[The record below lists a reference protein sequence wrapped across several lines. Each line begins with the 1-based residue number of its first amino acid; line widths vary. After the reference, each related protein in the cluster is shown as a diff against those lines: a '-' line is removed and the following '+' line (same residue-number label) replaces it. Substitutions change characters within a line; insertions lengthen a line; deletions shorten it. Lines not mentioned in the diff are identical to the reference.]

1 MSIRFC
7 IVSTARS
14 ASWIRSDR
22 DLFQRFAGEG
32 IVSYLRAGKA
42 RRSIANKIG
51 LPTRVLCSTTMLEVD
66 AFLSAGEGVF
76 PAFFGLEMRHFLPV
90 VIALQ
95 CAHLATASTLPLT
108 GKDIVLMLRM
118 GYSTEDVV
126 RDLEAKHF
134 VGPLDANSEAQ
145 IRDLNGSS
153 KLLDTLK
160 SGQLNATKEE
170 VAQAEQ
176 KSAATSAEAEGQQQ
190 PASQSG
196 GVGKHRSGPS
206 QNRKAKPDPDKSQT
220 VDLEIG
226 QPLNLREFNGPN
238 VRLIVN
244 GIEMSEIVITVVHPR
259 QMRIDG
265 RNVSSGY
272 DLSAAPG
279 QTSIRIKRE
288 NNSLVYRWG
297 RTKVVYLDAIDT
309 PQNHVRLGVIPE

>member
-1 MSIRFC
+1 MPFYRQGRC
-7 IVSTARS
+7 IS
-14 ASWIRSDR
+14 
-22 DLFQRFAGEG
+22 
-32 IVSYLRAGKA
+32 
-42 RRSIANKIG
+42 
-51 LPTRVLCSTTMLEVD
+51 C
-66 AFLSAGEGVF
+66 
-76 PAFFGLEMRHFLPV
+76 FFWLEMRYFLPV

-95 CAHLATASTLPLT
+95 CTHLATASTLPLT

-160 SGQLNATKEE
+160 SGRLNATKEE

-176 KSAATSAEAEGQQQ
+176 KSAVTSAEAEGQQQ
-190 PASQSG
+190 PTSQSG
-196 GVGKHRSGPS
+196 GVGKHRSGQS
-206 QNRKAKPDPDKSQT
+206 QNREAKPDPDKSQT

-226 QPLNLREFNGPN
+226 QPLNLREFSGPN

-244 GIEMSEIVITVVHPR
+244 GIEMSEIVITLVHPR
-259 QMRIDG
+259 QMRVVEG

-279 QTSIRIKRE
+279 QTSIRIKKE

-309 PQNHVRLGVIPE
+309 PQNHVRLGVISE

>member
-1 MSIRFC
+1 
-7 IVSTARS
+7 
-14 ASWIRSDR
+14 
-22 DLFQRFAGEG
+22 
-32 IVSYLRAGKA
+32 
-42 RRSIANKIG
+42 
-51 LPTRVLCSTTMLEVD
+51 
-66 AFLSAGEGVF
+66 
-76 PAFFGLEMRHFLPV
+76 
-90 VIALQ
+90 
-95 CAHLATASTLPLT
+95 
-108 GKDIVLMLRM
+108 M

-134 VGPLDANSEAQ
+134 VGPLDANSEAK

-153 KLLDTLK
+153 NLLDTLK
-160 SGQLNATKEE
+160 SGRFNATKEE

-176 KSAATSAEAEGQQQ
+176 KSAATSAEAEPLPQQQ
-190 PASQSG
+190 PTSQSG
-196 GVGKHRSGPS
+196 DVGKHRSRPS
-206 QNRKAKPDPDKSQT
+206 QNRKANADKSQT

-244 GIEMSEIVITVVHPR
+244 GTEMSEIVITLVHPR
-259 QMRIDG
+259 QTRIVDG

-309 PQNHVRLGVIPE
+309 PQNHVRLGVISE

>member
-1 MSIRFC
+1 VTGPSRTGVIREAVTAASRAKL
-7 IVSTARS
+7 VSRS
-14 ASWIRSDR
+14 
-22 DLFQRFAGEG
+22 
-32 IVSYLRAGKA
+32 
-42 RRSIANKIG
+42 
-51 LPTRVLCSTTMLEVD
+51 PTRSPFRLKYYVQRQCLKWMPFYRQGRCISC
-66 AFLSAGEGVF
+66 
-76 PAFFGLEMRHFLPV
+76 FFWLEMRHFLPV

-95 CAHLATASTLPLT
+95 CTHLATAGTVPLT

-126 RDLEAKHF
+126 RELEAKHF

-145 IRDLNGSS
+145 IRNLNGSS

-176 KSAATSAEAEGQQQ
+176 KSAATSAEAEDQQQ
-190 PASQSG
+190 PTSQTG

-244 GIEMSEIVITVVHPR
+244 GIEMSEIMITLVHPR
-259 QMRIDG
+259 RMGIVEG

-279 QTSIRIKRE
+279 QTSIRIKKE

-309 PQNHVRLGVIPE
+309 PQNHVRLGVISE

>member
-1 MSIRFC
+1 MPFYRQGRC
-7 IVSTARS
+7 VS
-14 ASWIRSDR
+14 
-22 DLFQRFAGEG
+22 
-32 IVSYLRAGKA
+32 
-42 RRSIANKIG
+42 
-51 LPTRVLCSTTMLEVD
+51 C
-66 AFLSAGEGVF
+66 
-76 PAFFGLEMRHFLPV
+76 FFGLEMRHFLPV
-90 VIALQ
+90 VIAVQ
-95 CAHLATASTLPLT
+95 CTHLATASTVPLT

-126 RDLEAKHF
+126 RELEAKHF

-145 IRDLNGSS
+145 IRNLNGSS

-176 KSAATSAEAEGQQQ
+176 KSAATSAEAEASAQ
-190 PASQSG
+190 PQPTSQSG

-220 VDLEIG
+220 IDLEIG

-244 GIEMSEIVITVVHPR
+244 GIEMSEIVITLVHPR
-259 QMRIDG
+259 RMGIVEG

-309 PQNHVRLGVIPE
+309 PQNHVRLGVISE

>member
-1 MSIRFC
+1 MREWE
-7 IVSTARS
+7 STS
-14 ASWIRSDR
+14 
-22 DLFQRFAGEG
+22 Q
-32 IVSYLRAGKA
+32 V
-42 RRSIANKIG
+42 
-51 LPTRVLCSTTMLEVD
+51 EVC
-66 AFLSAGEGVF
+66 FLLLSA
-76 PAFFGLEMRHFLPV
+76 LEMRRFLFIA
-90 VIALQ
+90 IALQ
-95 CAHLATASTLPLT
+95 CTHLAVAGTSPLT

-145 IRDLNGSS
+145 IRNLNGSS
-153 KLLDTLK
+153 NLLDTLK

-176 KSAATSAEAEGQQQ
+176 KSAATSAEAEASAQ
-190 PASQSG
+190 PQPTSQSG

-206 QNRKAKPDPDKSQT
+206 QNRKAKPDPGKSQT

-244 GIEMSEIVITVVHPR
+244 GIEMSEIVITLVHPR

-309 PQNHVRLGVIPE
+309 PQNHVRLGVISE